1 MTDAGTRAPP
11 MKLRDRAYE
20 SFRHHLLAMNIRPGQ
35 FISQRELVELTGLSL
50 AAIREMIPRLEA
62 DGLIVTVPKRGLQ
75 IAAMDLKLVRS
86 AFELRRILE
95 CEAVAVFT
103 RHASEAEIATLVAG
117 HQAVLARA
125 AVGDRSKRLLDQAQ
139 TTDWAMHDTLIDSLG
154 NDLVRNIY
162 RVNSIK
168 VRLARLEQSLLSE
181 AVLMSALHEHS
192 RCWRRS
198 PRAMWSR
205 PSQALRAHIESAHLR
220 AMGISTGAE
229 AVVAGKRAS
238 ADSRLARGAGP
249 RLASVQ
255 RCSQRETPR

>member
-1 MTDAGTRAPP
+1 
-11 MKLRDRAYE
+11 MKLRDQAYE
-20 SFRHHLLAMNIRPGQ
+20 SFRHHLLAMNIRSGQ

-75 IAAMDLKLVRS
+75 IAAMDLKLVRN

-103 RHASEAEIATLVAG
+103 RHASDTDIGMLVSA
-117 HQAVLARA
+117 HQTVLAQA
-125 AVGDRSKRLLDQAQ
+125 EAGGRSKQLLDQAQ
-139 TTDWAMHDTLIDSLG
+139 TTDWAMHDALIDSLG
-154 NDLVRNIY
+154 NELVRNIY

-192 RCWRRS
+192 RVLAAITARDV
-198 PRAMWSR
+198 AGAVE
-205 PSQALRAHIESAHLR
+205 ALRAHIESAHLR
-220 AMGISTGAE
+220 ALGIS
-229 AVVAGKRAS
+229 
-238 ADSRLARGAGP
+238 AGP
-249 RLASVQ
+249 VPPAN
-255 RCSQRETPR
+255 

>member
-1 MTDAGTRAPP
+1 MRRLTEASVPQPSTQPVSLRPAV
-11 MKLRDRAYE
+11 KLRDRAYE

-75 IAAMDLKLVRS
+75 IAPMDLKLVRT

-103 RHASEAEIATLVAG
+103 RHASEAEIAALVTA

-139 TTDWAMHDTLIDSLG
+139 TTDWAMHDALIDGLG
-154 NDLVRNIY
+154 NELVRNIY

-192 RCWRRS
+192 LVLAAIAARDL
-198 PRAMWSR
+198 AGAVE
-205 PSQALRAHIESAHLR
+205 ALRAHIESAHLR
-220 AMGISTGAE
+220 ALGISAGAE
-229 AVVAGKRAS
+229 VAV
-238 ADSRLARGAGP
+238 P
-249 RLASVQ
+249 
-255 RCSQRETPR
+255 E

>member
-1 MTDAGTRAPP
+1 MTATPAAKPAVQPVTQPGPRPETLGPAA
-11 MKLRDRAYE
+11 KLRDRAYE

-35 FISQRELVELTGLSL
+35 FISQRGLVELTGLSL

-75 IAAMDLKLVRS
+75 IAAMDLKLVRN

-95 CEAVAVFT
+95 CEAVAVFA
-103 RHASEAEIATLVAG
+103 RHASEADITALVTA

-125 AVGDRSKRLLDQAQ
+125 EAGDRSKQLLDQAQ
-139 TTDWAMHDTLIDSLG
+139 TTDWSMHDALIDSLG

-181 AVLMSALHEHS
+181 AVLMSSLQEHA
-192 RCWRRS
+192 RVLAAIEARDV
-198 PRAMWSR
+198 PGAAA
-205 PSQALRAHIESAHLR
+205 ALRAHIESAHLR
-220 AMGISTGAE
+220 VLGISAAANA
-229 AVVAGKRAS
+229 AVSG
-238 ADSRLARGAGP
+238 
-249 RLASVQ
+249 
-255 RCSQRETPR
+255 